1 MGTPTQFCVWS
12 CPNFSAPAG
21 RPFRWERVKR
31 VGKGGRV
38 EDLREGNDDRA
49 MFEWFNGNDQGL
61 GANGGNL
68 LTAMTSLWLVTRGRF
83 GNQNVMWFN
92 KNVQENVGNVLVNG
106 NRVGCSYK
114 EFLACNLKEYD
125 GKGGAVVLTRWIEK
139 MENVQDMSGCSNDQ
153 KVKYSDGSFVGK
165 ALTWWNSQIRT
176 LSWKVAVSMSWN
188 DFKFMMILEFLFLVM
203 IF

>member
-61 GANGGNL
+61 GANGGVEGVNRNIEG
-68 LTAMTSLWLVTRGRF
+68 ANRG
-83 GNQNVMWFN
+83 
-92 KNVQENVGNVLVNG
+92 
-106 NRVGCSYK
+106 
-114 EFLACNLKEYD
+114 AP
-125 GKGGAVVLTRWIEK
+125 
-139 MENVQDMSGCSNDQ
+139 
-153 KVKYSDGSFVGK
+153 
-165 ALTWWNSQIRT
+165 
-176 LSWKVAVSMSWN
+176 
-188 DFKFMMILEFLFLVM
+188 DFSTI
-203 IF
+203 IAR